1 MPQEYSNKERLTKM
15 VIVYLLLVLVVGGS
29 IIYGIIKV
37 QWIDG
42 NEWRKRGEVREEG
55 YRPDPAARGD
65 IYSSDG
71 KILATTIPVCDL
83 FLDLGHQPQK
93 DLDNRYVRDSN
104 GNQVMMAPIHDTSY
118 NNGLNQVCKL
128 LHQAVP
134 SKSIEYFRN
143 KIDTERKKAN
153 PHRCFP
159 VQKGIPYSTWREIC
173 QIQGWNKGVVK
184 QVTELDKNGKPYTR
198 DVIRKVRAHIYGN
211 LGENTIGFYNGAI
224 ENTYTGL
231 EGYYDSILRGH
242 DGKYFCRRLTRG
254 AWIPQNDGNKSVSAA
269 DPDAVTLD
277 STSLQSKID
286 GKAIVSTLDTRY
298 QDIAENALREMLL
311 KCGGEGGCA
320 VLMEMQSGHVLACA
334 NLTRDTNGTY
344 WEMPNSNLAYT
355 RIYEPGSTFK
365 TVIMT
370 AMLND
375 KTANIDTAEQVHI
388 GGRKAFSGA
397 SGVIAD
403 DFGNNHDTSTLRG
416 ILARSSNVGM
426 CELGW
431 KYFRNRR
438 QDLKN
443 GVMSIYPYESVIT
456 DLRQGK
462 AIKGRVNNL
471 DHDRDFL
478 NFCYGYSCNT
488 TAMQLLTF
496 YNALGNG
503 GRMVKPIFCKGYIE
517 NGELVPFETEMLNE
531 SICSPETAK
540 KMKDLLVNVV
550 EHGTGN
556 NIKNNTYGI
565 AGKTGTAFYYEKG
578 GYHSDIFNASF
589 AGFFPSETP
598 KYSCIVVIFRV
609 PYRHGREAAAPV
621 FKKIA
626 DCVVAMDK
634 KMDCVKVKPTENCVK
649 TPIFTKGNQQQIL
662 QIHQMLGYSY
672 PSADSNAYWVMQD
685 SAGHHPYKPA
695 KGVVPN
701 CKGMTV
707 KDAIELLHRNGLH
720 AQFKGYGK
728 VSRQTPSAGT
738 ACKKGATITLTLSN

>member
-1 MPQEYSNKERLTKM
+1 M

>member
-1 MPQEYSNKERLTKM
+1 MPQDYSNKERLTKM
-15 VIVYLLLVLVVGGS
+15 FLFYLLLVLVVGGC
-29 IIYGIIKV
+29 IIYGIIKI

-42 NEWRKRGEVREEG
+42 DEWRKRGEVHEEG

-83 FLDLGHQPQK
+83 YLDLGHQPK
-93 DLDNRYVRDSN
+93 RDNENRFVRDSN
-104 GNQVMMAPIHDTSY
+104 GNQVMESPIHDTSY

-134 SKSIEYFRN
+134 SKSIDYFKTR
-143 KIDTERKKAN
+143 IETERHKAN

-159 VQKGIPYSTWREIC
+159 VQKGIPYSIWREIC
-173 QIQGWNKGVVK
+173 KIQGWNKGVVK
-184 QVTELDKNGKPYTR
+184 QVTELDNKGKPYTR
-198 DVIRKVRAHIYGN
+198 NVIRNIRAHIYGN
-211 LGENTIGFYNGAI
+211 LGENAIGFYNGAI
-224 ENTYTGL
+224 ENTFTGL
-231 EGYYDSILRGH
+231 EGYYDSILRGS
-242 DGKYFCRRLTRG
+242 DGIYYCRRLTRG
-254 AWIPQNDGNKSVSAA
+254 TWIPKDNGIIAA

-277 STSLQSKID
+277 STSLKSKVD
-286 GKAIVSTLDTRY
+286 GKAIISTLDTRY
-298 QDIAENALREMLL
+298 QDVAESALREMLL

-320 VLMEMQSGHVLACA
+320 ILMEMETGHVMACA
-334 NLTRDTNGTY
+334 NLTRDTNGSY

-375 KTANIDTAEQVHI
+375 KTANIDTAERVHI
-388 GGRKAFSGA
+388 GGKKAFSA
-397 SGVIAD
+397 SSGVIAD
-403 DFGNNHDTSTLRG
+403 DFGNNRDTSTLRG
-416 ILARSSNVGM
+416 ILAHSSNIGM

-438 QDLKN
+438 KDLKE
-443 GVMSIYPYESVIT
+443 GVMHIYPYESVVT

-462 AIKGRVNNL
+462 AMKGRVNNL
-471 DHDRDFL
+471 DNDRDFL

-517 NGELVPFETEMLNE
+517 NGELVPFGSVVLNE

-540 KMKDLLVNVV
+540 QMKDLLVNVV
-550 EHGTGN
+550 ENGTGN

-565 AGKTGTAFYYEKG
+565 AGKTGTAFFYEKG

-589 AGFFPSETP
+589 AGFFPAESP

-634 KMDCVKVKPTENCVK
+634 KMDCVKVKPKENCVK
-649 TPIFTKGNQQQIL
+649 TPIFTKGDQQQVMK
-662 QIHQMLGYSY
+662 IHQLLGYRY
-672 PSADSNAYWVMQD
+672 PSADSNAHWVMQD
-685 SAGHHPYKPA
+685 STGHHAYKPA
-695 KGVVPN
+695 NGFVPD
-701 CKGMTV
+701 CKGMTI
-707 KDAIELLHRNGLH
+707 KDAMELLNQCGLRVK
-720 AQFKGYGK
+720 FSGYGK
-728 VSRQTPSAGT
+728 VTSQNPRAGS
-738 ACKKGATITLTLSN
+738 ACKKGATVVLTLK